1 MDDLKLMS
9 IFFSLLR
16 GWYHDLMDG
25 SLLIDMLAC
34 DLPLKCIQQK
44 FFIFRKNKKYSNI
57 QERRQGFLIN
67 FLALNLR
74 ELVSWTQNQK

>member
-1 MDDLKLMS
+1 
-9 IFFSLLR
+9 
-16 GWYHDLMDG
+16 MDG
-25 SLLIDMLAC
+25 SLLINMLAC

-57 QERRQGFLIN
+57 QERRQGFLIT

>member
-1 MDDLKLMS
+1 MS

-25 SLLIDMLAC
+25 SLLINMLAC

-57 QERRQGFLIN
+57 QERGQGFLIN

>member
-1 MDDLKLMS
+1 MDNLKLMS

-16 GWYHDLMDG
+16 GWYHYLMDG
-25 SLLIDMLAC
+25 SLLINMLAC

-57 QERRQGFLIN
+57 QERRQGFLIT

-74 ELVSWTQNQK
+74 ELVSWTQNQQ

>member
-1 MDDLKLMS
+1 
-9 IFFSLLR
+9 
-16 GWYHDLMDG
+16 MDG
-25 SLLIDMLAC
+25 SLLINMLAC

-74 ELVSWTQNQK
+74 ELVSWTQNQNNIYHKGC

>member
-1 MDDLKLMS
+1 MDNLKLMS

-16 GWYHDLMDG
+16 GWYHYLMDG
-25 SLLIDMLAC
+25 SLLINMLAC

-57 QERRQGFLIN
+57 QERRQGFLIT

>member
-1 MDDLKLMS
+1 MS

-25 SLLIDMLAC
+25 SLLINMLAC

-57 QERRQGFLIN
+57 PERRQGFLIT

>member
-1 MDDLKLMS
+1 MDNLKLMS

-25 SLLIDMLAC
+25 SLLINMLAC

-44 FFIFRKNKKYSNI
+44 FFIFRKNEKYSNI

>member
-1 MDDLKLMS
+1 MDNLKLMS

-16 GWYHDLMDG
+16 GWYHYLMDG
-25 SLLIDMLAC
+25 SLLINMLAC

-57 QERRQGFLIN
+57 EERRQGFLIT

>member
-1 MDDLKLMS
+1 MS

-25 SLLIDMLAC
+25 SLLINMLAC

-44 FFIFRKNKKYSNI
+44 FFIFRKNKYSNI

>member
-1 MDDLKLMS
+1 
-9 IFFSLLR
+9 
-16 GWYHDLMDG
+16 MDG
-25 SLLIDMLAC
+25 SLLINMLAC

-57 QERRQGFLIN
+57 EERRQGFLIT

>member
-1 MDDLKLMS
+1 MDNLKLMS

-16 GWYHDLMDG
+16 GWYHYLMDG
-25 SLLIDMLAC
+25 SLLINMLAC
-34 DLPLKCIQQK
+34 DLPLKCIQKK

-57 QERRQGFLIN
+57 EERRQGFLIT